1 MDLVAVT
8 VFDNDA
14 EAELA
19 RGLLEANGIHAS
31 FSGGVAS
38 APPELAIGRGV
49 PMGTVLQVAHKDL
62 KRATE
67 ILSKANKHRGETFAD
82 REWREQKKTIYRIRR
97 YIIYFLLALPFAMI
111 AFALICQAFRGK

>member
-1 MDLVAVT
+1 MDLVTVT

-31 FSGGVAS
+31 FSGGVPT
-38 APPELAIGRGV
+38 APRGV
-49 PMGTVLQVAHKDL
+49 PIGTILQVAHKDL

-67 ILSKANKHRGETFAD
+67 ILSKANKPRGETFAD
-82 REWREQKKTIYRIRR
+82 REWREQKKTIYKVRR
-97 YIIYFLLALPFAMI
+97 YIIYFLFAAPFAAI
-111 AFALICQAFRGK
+111 VFVLLYQAFSGK